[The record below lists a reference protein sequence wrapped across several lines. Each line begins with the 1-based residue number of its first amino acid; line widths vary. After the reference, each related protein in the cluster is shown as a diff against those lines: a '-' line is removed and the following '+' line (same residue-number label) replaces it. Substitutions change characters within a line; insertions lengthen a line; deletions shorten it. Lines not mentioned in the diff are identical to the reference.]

1 MATAGTTATTP
12 PPPNKPPATGAVRNY
27 LAQKLVMLRKFSF
40 RNFKQFKHEVPV
52 DFEPITVLLG
62 ANNSGK
68 STVLQALSIFQYC
81 LETVR
86 QKKNQQILLETTTVA
101 PEEFGP
107 LPMTSPSDLWP
118 SGKTNTPISLKAAFD
133 GGTELGFEIKF
144 NFNRFS
150 ITPQP
155 DGVLPASL
163 EKWKLRY
170 VPIHSGLAT
179 REEGLLAP
187 ARNDRLRLQ
196 QHGSVIRNLLW
207 DLKVNHAKRW
217 KRLLDVL
224 SELYPA
230 TKVNVSFDHDVDRYI
245 GTGYSDRKLEKELDL
260 IVAGT
265 GFQQVLQ
272 IFSSALGQGSSLV
285 LLDEPDAHIHAKL
298 QAAMM
303 NVFTELVREEGM
315 QFILATHSPH
325 LLAAAP
331 AGALRVMIEGKAH
344 PFAVTANQIETLD
357 KLGAIDRMEVVPLLR
372 TKSVVFVED
381 RDDRKFLEL
390 FARREWG
397 EEKTRS
403 VFDGL
408 TFLYTYQNPI
418 DAQAH
423 VRAKQVRDLLGTD
436 ALQGLAGGRIP
447 RFFVLG
453 DRDYRTAEQ
462 TRSDQKAI
470 LKAGKGMKLELK
482 CHLWRYNEIENYLI
496 DRSAVENALLENLR
510 DKAQA
515 DALRAYLQEAWT
527 RLLEAQKEGVKERIA
542 DLLQKKDRSLDF
554 PNASRLAGEMMVA
567 EWQDGCALCDAKAI
581 LGSIRHEL
589 TTNGFQTRLEE
600 KTVIA
605 KLTEVPED
613 VLRVLKLLKV
623 HSSNTPKKKSRKQA
637 PAAVPAPAVA
647 HA

>member
-1 MATAGTTATTP
+1 
-12 PPPNKPPATGAVRNY
+12 
-27 LAQKLVMLRKFSF
+27 MLKKFSF
-40 RNFKQFKHEVPV
+40 KNFKQFKHEVPV

-86 QKKNQQILLETTTVA
+86 QKKDGAIVLETTTVA

-107 LPMTSPSDLWP
+107 LPMTSPADLWP
-118 SGKTNTPISLKAAFD
+118 SGKTNTPISLKATFED
-133 GGTELGFEIKF
+133 STELGFEIKY

-155 DGVLPASL
+155 AGVLPASL
-163 EKWKLRY
+163 DKWKLRY
-170 VPIHSGLAT
+170 VPIHSGLST

-207 DLKVNHAKRW
+207 DLKANHPKRW

-224 SELYPA
+224 RELYPE
-230 TKVNVSFDHDVDRYI
+230 TNLDVTFDEDVDRFI
-245 GTGYSDRKLEKELDL
+245 GTGYTDKRLDKELDL

-272 IFSSALGQGSSLV
+272 IFSSGLSQGSSLV
-285 LLDEPDAHIHAKL
+285 LLDEPDAHLHAKL
-298 QAAMM
+298 QSAMM
-303 NVFTELVREEGM
+303 DVFSELVREEGM

-331 AGALRVMIEGKAH
+331 SGALRVMIEGKAH

-372 TKSVVFVED
+372 TKAVVFVED
-381 RDDRKFLEL
+381 RDDRKYLEL

-397 EEKTRS
+397 DDKTRAI
-403 VFDGL
+403 FEGL

-423 VRAKQVRDLLGTD
+423 VRAKQVKDLLGTD
-436 ALQGLAGGRIP
+436 ALQGLANGRNP
-447 RFFVLG
+447 RFLVLG
-453 DRDYRTAEQ
+453 DRDYRTSDQA
-462 TRSDQKAI
+462 RSDHKAI
-470 LKAGKGMKLELK
+470 EKAAKGMKFDLK
-482 CHLWRYNEIENYLI
+482 CHLWKHNEIENYLM
-496 DRSAVENALLENLR
+496 DQSAVESALLESLR
-510 DKAQA
+510 DKTQSE
-515 DALRAYLQEAWT
+515 ALKAYLQEAWP
-527 RLLEAQKEGVKERIA
+527 RLLNAQKDHVKERIA

-554 PNASRLAGEMMVA
+554 PNAARLAGEMMAA
-567 EWQDGCALCDAKAI
+567 EWNDGCPLCDAKA
-581 LGSIRHEL
+581 LFAAIRNEL
-589 TTNGFQTRLEE
+589 ALKGFHVRLEE
-600 KTVIA
+600 KSVIA
-605 KLTEVPED
+605 KLA
-613 VLRVLKLLKV
+613 K
-623 HSSNTPKKKSRKQA
+623 
-637 PAAVPAPAVA
+637 VPADVSRCSSS
-647 HA
+647 